1 MYVIQITATS
11 ENYVLGRPSLDA
23 NYQSNDH
30 VVSPAF
36 MIASQLGAVTPFTGN
51 NAARNAAIHCG
62 QYMEVATDGTRYTGW
77 RLPTNEEI
85 KVITTYQY
93 DSDVIHDGTMAE
105 VLSGRRYYTL
115 NGTSE
120 EANPDDD
127 GGTFVRCI
135 RDLSADE
142 VEKLN
147 SKAE

>member
-1 MYVIQITATS
+1 
-11 ENYVLGRPSLDA
+11 
-23 NYQSNDH
+23 
-30 VVSPAF
+30 
-36 MIASQLGAVTPFTGN
+36 
-51 NAARNAAIHCG
+51 
-62 QYMEVATDGTRYTGW
+62 MEVATDGTRYTGW

-120 EANPDDD
+120 LANPY
-127 GGTFVRCI
+127 GNNNTYVRCI

-142 VEKLN
+142 VEELN